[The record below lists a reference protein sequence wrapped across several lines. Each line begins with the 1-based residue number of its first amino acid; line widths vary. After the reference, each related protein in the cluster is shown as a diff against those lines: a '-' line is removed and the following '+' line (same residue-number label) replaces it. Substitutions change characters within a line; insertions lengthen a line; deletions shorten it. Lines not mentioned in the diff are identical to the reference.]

1 VPKSREIDKDR
12 QHMKFLA
19 LNVDF
24 NGSSLNLLGSR
35 KPVHDDIKDHP
46 VKVAFLLLGQFSIK
60 TVADR
65 QGPITTSTN
74 EELFSRINSDDFE
87 RF

>member
-1 VPKSREIDKDR
+1 
-12 QHMKFLA
+12 
-19 LNVDF
+19 
-24 NGSSLNLLGSR
+24 
-35 KPVHDDIKDHP
+35 VHDDIKDHP